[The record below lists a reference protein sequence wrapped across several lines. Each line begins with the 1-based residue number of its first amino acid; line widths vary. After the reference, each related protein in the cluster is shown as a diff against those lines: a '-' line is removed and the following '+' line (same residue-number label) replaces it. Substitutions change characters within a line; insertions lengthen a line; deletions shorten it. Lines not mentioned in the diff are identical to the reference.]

1 MRLIFFTAN
10 LNKISIKLLDS
21 GKDSIFRK
29 KWFELII
36 IYVPDY

>member
-1 MRLIFFTAN
+1 MRLNFFTAN

-29 KWFELII
+29 KWVRTNNYICT
-36 IYVPDY
+36 